1 MSTPFCKLLAPLA
14 VADFFADYWEHQ
26 FLHLARTN
34 ATQYADVL
42 TVADLD
48 AHWQSE
54 QVAAAFVN
62 VVKAQTPIKLARWTR
77 VESSPI
83 GESVRVAEPEKLFA
97 LFQEGATL
105 VVNRAHRA
113 IPRLSEF
120 CHALTQE
127 LAIHARANVYITPPH
142 AQGFERHY
150 DAHDILILQI
160 SGAKRWRLYD
170 TPVPLP
176 TRQQPYHPQH
186 DTAATPSYECTLQAG
201 DLIYLPRGLVH
212 EAVAADTTSIHISLG
227 LQPAY
232 WFDLVGMLAALAAE
246 QPTIRSALP
255 HAYSS
260 AGEKAVFYATFQQA
274 LQGLLAEAD
283 WPQLVVQRQATD
295 NRQLPTLRGRFHD
308 LVALDELTAATIV
321 RRRSTVTY
329 QVEQSR
335 QGTTVIVGEQRL
347 TVPALLAPALVLF
360 FQHRPFMVGELPGLL
375 TPAKKVELVRQF
387 VRAGFLTIER
397 G

>member
-1 MSTPFCKLLAPLA
+1 MSTPFCKLLAPLT
-14 VADFFADYWEHQ
+14 VADFFADYWERQ
-26 FLHLARTN
+26 FLHLAR
-34 ATQYADVL
+34 ADAAHYADVL

-62 VVKAQTPIKLARWTR
+62 VVKAQTPIELARWTR

-186 DTAATPSYECTLQAG
+186 DTGATPNYECTLQAG
-201 DLIYLPRGLVH
+201 DLLYLPRGLVH
-212 EAVAADTTSIHISLG
+212 EAAAETTTSIHISLG

-232 WFDLVGMLAALAAE
+232 WFDLVGMLATLAAE
-246 QPTIRSALP
+246 QPTFRHALP

-260 AGEKAVFYATFQQA
+260 DVEKRAFYATFQQA
-274 LQGLLAEAD
+274 VQQLVAGAD
-283 WPQLVVQRQATD
+283 WPQLVAQQRATD
-295 NRQLPTLRGRFHD
+295 NRTRPTVGGHFQD
-308 LVALDELTAATIV
+308 LVYADELTAASVV
-321 RRRSTVTY
+321 RRRPTIVY
-329 QVEQSR
+329 EVER
-335 QGTTVIVGEQRL
+335 TTQGTTVVFGERRL
-347 TVPALLAPALVLF
+347 TVPALLSPALVLF
-360 FQHRPFMVGELPGLL
+360 FQDRPFAVGEMPGLL
-375 TPAKKVELVRQF
+375 TPIKKVELVRQF
-387 VRAGFLTIER
+387 VKAGFLMIER
-397 G
+397 